1 MFKIALL
8 GLLLMACTVTESQ
21 NTTNY
26 QDHQPLDHTPPPT
39 VAESQNW
46 TTYQD
51 PAGFAIDIPKGWKV
65 RADAGRITV
74 AGTNMERVT
83 ILPLQFERQLNA
95 NRAQGIL
102 VNLSNQF
109 SSRQKWDMPKSGW
122 QFGSNGVRAVGADDR
137 SLRETTAL
145 WWANTPQGATV
156 FFYGVAGQPAR
167 FQSLEPV
174 FARILGSFSVTQSGG
189 GRGNRADASD
199 PLAGLRFARWID
211 PTERAF
217 SVEVPADWRVSGGIR
232 RLSPTRRVD
241 EIVAQ
246 SPDAQMTVR
255 SGDVN
260 VPTQYVEPNQT
271 LMSLGYREG
280 QMISGGFLMTRFMP
294 GVVFATNYVQ
304 MTAGRSCG
312 NLQFLRQT
320 DLADYVRNLASQGL
334 LLERNHYTAG
344 EVIYT
349 CQYNNQTY
357 VGYVFA
363 ETSLN
368 PNPGVGNVWSLQR
381 LYGFTAP
388 ANRATQAD
396 AVLQRIQ
403 STTSI
408 NPQWWAAEVGG
419 DARIAENFRRYREF
433 SANLQQQTQAERWAS
448 WDRTTE
454 QRGDLLQNVTRVV
467 DPQTGEPYKVQGGS
481 NYYWIDPTREVIVGT
496 NTPYKP
502 TWDFREMVQT
512 YR

>member
-1 MFKIALL
+1 
-8 GLLLMACTVTESQ
+8 
-21 NTTNY
+21 
-26 QDHQPLDHTPPPT
+26 
-39 VAESQNW
+39 
-46 TTYQD
+46 
-51 PAGFAIDIPKGWKV
+51 
-65 RADAGRITV
+65 
-74 AGTNMERVT
+74 
-83 ILPLQFERQLNA
+83 
-95 NRAQGIL
+95 
-102 VNLSNQF
+102 
-109 SSRQKWDMPKSGW
+109 MPRGGW
-122 QFGSNGVRAVGADDR
+122 QFGTNGVRAVGADE
-137 SLRETTAL
+137 SALRETTAL
-145 WWANTPQGATV
+145 WWANTPQGATL
-156 FFYGVAGQPAR
+156 FLYGVAGQPAR

-174 FARILGSFSVTQSGG
+174 FARILGSFRVTQASGG
-189 GRGNRADASD
+189 GDGRRPNASD
-199 PLAGLRFARWID
+199 PLAGLQFGRWID
-211 PTERAF
+211 PTENAF

-246 SPDAQMTVR
+246 SPDGQVTVR

-271 LMSLGYREG
+271 LMNLGNREG

-304 MTAGRSCG
+304 LTAGRSCG
-312 NLQFLRQT
+312 NLQLLRRI
-320 DLADYVRNLASQGL
+320 DRADYIRNLAAQGIL
-334 LLERNHYTAG
+334 LQGNQYTAG
-344 EVIYT
+344 EVIYS
-349 CQYNNQTY
+349 CQYNGQSY
-357 VGYVFA
+357 IGYVFA

-396 AVLQRIQ
+396 AVLQRMQ
-403 STTSI
+403 STFNI

-448 WDRTTE
+448 WDRTAE

-467 DPQTGEPYKVQGGS
+467 DPQTGQPYKVQGGS
-481 NYYWIDPTREVIVGT
+481 NYYWIDTTNDVIAGT
-496 NTPYKP
+496 NISSKP
-502 TWDFREMVQT
+502 TWDFRELIQT